1 VLSVHTKTLFRYV
14 NVGII
19 PVMNETMLR
28 VVHYVGICWA
38 SYHEQEEKNSIPHR
52 NRL

>member
-1 VLSVHTKTLFRYV
+1 
-14 NVGII
+14 VGII